1 MINKTI
7 VASGAL
13 VGLLFAA
20 HNIANVK
27 AMSER
32 EMYLLAEMDFHCERL
47 NMDDPRCGACERMGR
62 FDRERCISTK
72 LLAKADYEQYY
83 RHSALEVLTDEVA
96 LMIERTERRNQLA
109 RKGYGASTTA
119 LR

>member
-1 MINKTI
+1 MINRTI
-7 VASGAL
+7 VIAGAV

-20 HNIANVK
+20 EDIANVK
-27 AMSER
+27 PMSDR
-32 EMYLLAEMDFHCERL
+32 EMTLLAEMDFHCERL
-47 NMDDPRCGACERMGR
+47 SIDDVRCGACDRMGR
-62 FDRERCISTK
+62 ADRERCHFSK
-72 LLAKADYEQYY
+72 RLAQADYEQYY

-96 LMIERTERRNQLA
+96 LAVERTQRRNQTA